1 MATGK
6 MKYYTELDGVRGF
19 AALTIFFFHF
29 LHGQT
34 FSGLLPGVFMKLV
47 SIGPTMANLFFVLSG
62 FLITQILLNAKGTD
76 NYFSYYYARR
86 ILRIFPLYYLVLLIY
101 FFGLPILY
109 GRAIPS
115 FSLQWYNWVH
125 LQNLP
130 ITFRW
135 PHAGPKYLW
144 SLAVEEHFY
153 LLWPMLVLWLNKRQ
167 LIGVCIGI
175 IGIALVMRILLAV
188 NGYPVFFFT
197 ITTIDALAM
206 GAIAGILNYYGGLM
220 VYRARIRQWMYI
232 TGIPAI
238 ILWFIFFSTTNNVF
252 NIAMPLLF
260 NLFYA
265 SALSYLVTADQRHF
279 LKRCLQK
286 RIPVFTGT
294 ISYGFFIFHP
304 LCISFTHRIFKNQGI
319 VLQIVIA
326 LFASLIVATASYYLF
341 EKRFMR
347 LKRYF

>member
-6 MKYYTELDGVRGF
+6 MKYYTELDGIRGF

-34 FSGLLPGVFMKLV
+34 FSGLLPNIFMKLV

-62 FLITQILLNAKGTD
+62 FLITQILLDAKGTN

-86 ILRIFPLYYLVLLIY
+86 ILRIFPLYYLALLIY

-109 GRAIPS
+109 GRGIPS

-167 LIGVCIGI
+167 LISVCIGI
-175 IGIALVMRILLAV
+175 ICLALAMHMLLAA

-197 ITTIDALAM
+197 FTTIDALAM
-206 GAIAGILNYYGGLM
+206 GAIAGILHYDGRLTT
-220 VYRARIRQWMYI
+220 YRKRVRQWMYI
-232 TGIPAI
+232 SGIPAI
-238 ILWFIFFSTTNNVF
+238 ILWFVFFGTTSALF
-252 NIAMPLLF
+252 NIGMPLLF

-265 SALSYLVTADQRHF
+265 SSLSYLVTAHQGHF
-279 LKRCLQK
+279 LKRSLQK
-286 RIPVFTGT
+286 KVPVFTGT

-304 LCISFTHRIFKNQGI
+304 LCISFTHRIFKNQAMM
-319 VLQIVIA
+319 LQIIIA
-326 LFASLIVATASYYLF
+326 LIASIIVATASYYLF
-341 EKRFMR
+341 EKKFMR